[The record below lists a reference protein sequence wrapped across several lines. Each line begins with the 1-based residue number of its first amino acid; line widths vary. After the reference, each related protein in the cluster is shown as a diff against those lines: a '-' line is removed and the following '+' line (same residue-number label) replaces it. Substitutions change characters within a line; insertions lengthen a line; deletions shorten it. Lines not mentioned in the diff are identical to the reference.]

1 MGKTLVRFKGER
13 VERGKPII
21 DAKGREWDLS
31 VLRAFN
37 YVFIRDEAGL
47 VEGLKLKRMLVCGDM
62 WPVVKEAKKRGL
74 I

>member
-13 VERGKPII
+13 IERGKLII
-21 DAKGREWDLS
+21 DIKGREWDLS

-37 YVFIRDEAGL
+37 YMFIRDKAGL
-47 VEGLKLKRMLVCGDM
+47 VEGLKLKRMLVYGDM
-62 WPVVKEAKKRGL
+62 WPVIKEAKKRGF